1 MFSFVCGILT
11 GVIVS
16 HLFNCKEMVCDVY
29 KTFYNSSSLEKVSS
43 SIYMLPYKHMG
54 KTYKMFMCI
63 RKGPKQIQ
71 RVTDKNEKD
80 VTEQV
85 FSYMGPNNTFHNTPF
100 PITPQLIGY
109 DTLHFHTMKGET
121 KTFQAEEPIH
131 L

>member
-1 MFSFVCGILT
+1 MFSFIYGVLT

-16 HLFNCKEMVCDVY
+16 HLFNCKEMAYNVY
-29 KTFYNSSSLEKVSS
+29 KTIYTSSSLEKVSS

-71 RVTDKNEKD
+71 RVTDKNETD

-85 FSYMGPNNTFHNTPF
+85 FTYMGPNNTFQHVQV
-100 PITPQLIGY
+100 PITPRLMGY
-109 DTLHFHTMKGET
+109 DTLHFHTFRGET
-121 KTFQAEEPIH
+121 KTFQAEETIH